1 VKILIVTERYPP
13 MIGGAGAVMY
23 NLAEHAPDQIQVL
36 TCEYDHEG
44 RRICTSPQPPSPV
57 HVHRIPRFQHRPE
70 WLPPGKL
77 RAVFQITYN
86 HLLLYPSVRRKFLRV
101 LERLQPDVICI
112 GTSGCF
118 WLVDDILKWRKDAKI
133 VMYVHGEE
141 VPDDSYFGRVTFAAL
156 KKASGL
162 VAVSSYTRN
171 ALINIGMDGARIV
184 RITNGVDASRF
195 QPGARDQEIID
206 RYRLVNHRVL
216 LTLARLDE
224 RKGQDMM
231 IRSLPEIRK
240 AVPDVIY
247 LVVGDGSYG
256 PHLRALVS
264 ELHLEDV
271 VVFTGAAS
279 DEQVLSFYRTCDVYV
294 MANRTTDSGD
304 TEGFGLVFLEAGACG
319 KPVIGGRAGGVPDAV
334 LEGVTGLL
342 VDGRSENSIAEACI
356 RLLNDLAMRESFGA
370 SGLANARKNGWQEKT
385 DQFVDY
391 CRLIAGQ

>member
-1 VKILIVTERYPP
+1 

-23 NLAEHAPDQIQVL
+23 SLAEHAPDQIQVL

-44 RRICTSPQPPSPV
+44 RRICGSPQPLSPV
-57 HVHRIPRFQHRPE
+57 QVHRIARFQHRPA

-77 RAVFQITYN
+77 RAIAQITYN
-86 HLLLYPSVRRKFLRV
+86 HLLLYPSVRREFLRV
-101 LERLQPDVICI
+101 LDHLQPDVICI
-112 GTSGCF
+112 GTSGCY
-118 WLVDDILKWRKDAKI
+118 WLVDDIRKWQQDAKI
-133 VMYVHGEE
+133 VIYVHGEE
-141 VPDDSYFGRVTFAAL
+141 VPDDSYIGRSLLVAL

-171 ALINIGMDGARIV
+171 ALINVGMDGSRIL
-184 RITNGVDASRF
+184 RITNGVDISRF
-195 QPGARDQEIID
+195 HPGDKDPGIID
-206 RYRLVNHRVL
+206 RYRLANRRVL

-231 IRSLPEIRK
+231 IRALPEIRK

-247 LVVGDGSYG
+247 LVVGEGSYG
-256 PHLRALVS
+256 PDLRALVS
-264 ELHLEDV
+264 KLRLEDV
-271 VVFTGAAS
+271 VVFTGAVS
-279 DEQVLSFYRTCDVYV
+279 DEQVLLFYRTCDVYV

-342 VDGRSENSIAEACI
+342 VDGRSESSIAEACI
-356 RLLNDLAMRESFGA
+356 RLLNDPAMRESFGA

-391 CRLIAGQ
+391 CKSIAGQ